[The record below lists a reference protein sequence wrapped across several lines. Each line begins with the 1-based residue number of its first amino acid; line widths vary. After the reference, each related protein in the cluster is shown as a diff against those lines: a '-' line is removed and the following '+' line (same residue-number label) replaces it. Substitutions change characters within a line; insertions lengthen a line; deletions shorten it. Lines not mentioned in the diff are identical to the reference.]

1 MNIII
6 IFKYIFDNVRR
17 WRDSTDYV
25 LAFFKIIKVIDV
37 SIYNQLYFIY
47 NDLKSKFCRNLT
59 RFIFI
64 IIMNQFLKKWK
75 IKKKLMK
82 YIRFKKS

>member
-1 MNIII
+1 M
-6 IFKYIFDNVRR
+6 
-17 WRDSTDYV
+17 
-25 LAFFKIIKVIDV
+25 DV

-64 IIMNQFLKKWK
+64 ITINQFFKKMK
-75 IKKKLMK
+75 NKKK
-82 YIRFKKS
+82 I